1 MAFSFLKR
9 YDFYQQLIAQSEKT
23 QEGLLALSDFVCDP
37 TSEKQKDVSRIEEEA
52 DEIRRILIEELN
64 KTFVTPIDR
73 EDIFSLSRS
82 IDDVMDYAETTVE
95 EMTILK
101 IEPDNFI
108 KEMVGVLY
116 GASKDIVYAV
126 KNIKDHPASCTEHII
141 KARKAEKKIE
151 HLYRE
156 ALAALFSTNDVIKI
170 LKTREIYRHL
180 SNAADRVVDA
190 ADVIGD
196 IIVKNT

>member
-1 MAFSFLKR
+1 MAFSFLKK
-9 YDFYQQLIAQSEKT
+9 YDFYKQLVDQAEKT
-23 QEGLLALSDFVCDP
+23 QQGLLALTTFSCDP
-37 TSEKQKDVSRIEEEA
+37 TPENQKAVSKIEEEA
-52 DEIRRILIEELN
+52 DELRRILIEELN
-64 KTFVTPIDR
+64 RTFVTPIDR

-101 IEPDNFI
+101 IEPNDFVR
-108 KEMVGVLY
+108 KMVEILY
-116 GASKDIVYAV
+116 NATKDIVYAV
-126 KNIKDHPASCTEHII
+126 KNIKDHPASCSEHII
-141 KARKAEKKIE
+141 KARKGEKKME
-151 HLYRE
+151 NLYRQ
-156 ALAALFSTNDVIKI
+156 ALADLFNTNDVIKI

-190 ADVIGD
+190 ADIIGD